1 MFFQMIIVMSIVPL
15 LLHLFVT
22 RIWHLLTVERIQA
35 KLITGSWCDI
45 TIRWYKDFFFFKRDW
60 YMFYKHNLFIHIYFC
75 FILFGLLWRMISSIS
90 NHCLRELWIKTK
102 SNVLMFSRMER
113 DHNLHVLR
121 NSLYPFSVN
130 ENSASSEL
138 QGNCKHHNH
147 NLLSFIFS
155 SHVFKALLQPAFI
168 PTSTFSTATKF
179 LMIIVHHHVAAAIS
193 RYFSVFLFFF
203 SSFFLS
209 KFYVM
214 LKNYDSVT
222 VTPWS

>member
-1 MFFQMIIVMSIVPL
+1 MNKNKV
-15 LLHLFVT
+15 
-22 RIWHLLTVERIQA
+22 
-35 KLITGSWCDI
+35 WCFDV
-45 TIRWYKDFFFFKRDW
+45 FENGKR
-60 YMFYKHNLFIHIYFC
+60 N
-75 FILFGLLWRMISSIS
+75 
-90 NHCLRELWIKTK
+90 
-102 SNVLMFSRMER
+102 
-113 DHNLHVLR
+113 HNLHVLR

-193 RYFSVFLFFF
+193 RYFSVFFFF
-203 SSFFLS
+203 RLFSFQNSTSCWKIMTALPSLLGHNDLLYSHRDYNFITYFLWWLWEIQPS
-209 KFYVM
+209 GDNNC
-214 LKNYDSVT
+214 LLQSPPPPLT
-222 VTPWS
+222 SPA